1 MDKALAYKEAS
12 KALELLIVNQ
22 PNLFSSPNT
31 VANNHGAILADYC
44 HNFMEQYAKRLIART
59 E

>member
-22 PNLFSSPNT
+22 PNLFSSPAS
-31 VANNHGAILADYC
+31 VNNNRGAVLAEYC
-44 HNFMEQYAKRLIART
+44 HDFMEQYAKRLIART